1 MSAEKHGG
9 KGKYRFSLYIDS
21 ETPRCAYVAD
31 RLQQLCQQYLPGS
44 YTVEVIDLRED
55 PSVIEREH
63 IIAAPTLFVTTP
75 TEQTHRFVGDL
86 SQSELFIEALGMAHE
101 AHKMG
106 EEAEKL
112 SEQAVMMREKIRFP

>member
-1 MSAEKHGG
+1 MSAEKHSG
-9 KGKYRFSLYIDS
+9 KGKYHFSLYIDS

-31 RLQQLCQQYLPGS
+31 RLQQLCQQYLPDS

-63 IIAAPTLFVTTP
+63 IIAVPTLLVTTP
-75 TEQTHRFVGDL
+75 KEQTHRFVGDL
-86 SQSELFIEALGMAHE
+86 SQSEMFIEALGMAQE

-106 EEAEKL
+106 EEAGRMG
-112 SEQAVMMREKIRFP
+112 EQAVKMRNEIKLP

>member
-1 MSAEKHGG
+1 MSSEKHGG

-44 YTVEVIDLRED
+44 YTVEVIDLREN

-63 IIAAPTLFVTTP
+63 IIAVPTLLVITP
-75 TEQTHRFVGDL
+75 MDQIHRFVGDL
-86 SQSELFIEALGMAHE
+86 SQSELFIEALGMARE
-101 AHKMG
+101 AYKMG

-112 SEQAVMMREKIRFP
+112 GEQAVKMREKIKFP